1 MADTRVL
8 LDRRGWAAG
17 LVDFVRVR
25 DDPQG
30 TEPRLHCAAAA
41 ELMGVTPAE
50 RRRTHVDARLSP
62 G

>member
-1 MADTRVL
+1 M
-8 LDRRGWAAG
+8 GAAG

-41 ELMGVTPAE
+41 ELIGATPAE
-50 RRRTHVDARLSP
+50 RRRTHVDARLPQGSAT
-62 G
+62 